1 MCRCFR
7 GFHGKS
13 LIIEVC
19 LSRRSGYRPVSFYL
33 EPNLLLLLLLSP
45 PSPLLVRLS
54 APFCGSPHSE
64 RLRETRKAPVSVSSV
79 LIRRAFVSSEGS
91 RTVQIWTMKRP
102 LKFCL
107 SLRYRGRRRANYL
120 CRGIVRRF
128 HKGNPVGAFRCCSR
142 LDCARRDVTILLP
155 FYFEIFFTTLDYYD
169 RSAIR

>member
-19 LSRRSGYRPVSFYL
+19 LSRRSGYRLVSFSSSL
-33 EPNLLLLLLLSP
+33 TFS
-45 PSPLLVRLS
+45 SSSHPLPQLVRLS

-64 RLRETRKAPVSVSSV
+64 QLRETRKAPVSVSSV
-79 LIRRAFVSSEGS
+79 LIRRAFVSSEGT

-142 LDCARRDVTILLP
+142 LDCARRNVTSSRHFCHFILK
-155 FYFEIFFTTLDYYD
+155 FFDNTWLLQTSWY
-169 RSAIR
+169 